1 MFSSIT
7 ACQTAGAAT
16 RIVGDVLGLRG
27 DLNKGIVEV
36 GNAKTSCCIQLVPFA
51 CSSTVTDS
59 LGVDVSVE

>member
-27 DLNKGIVEV
+27 GLNKGIVEV
-36 GNAKTSCCIQLVPFA
+36 WNAKTSGSIQLVPFA
-51 CSSTVTDS
+51 CDSTVTDS